1 MSFEEETYTVGT
13 KDNVPTT
20 SGHIPKILAR
30 SYGKVYF
37 YFCYYYPTTYGK
49 IKIALDQNLN
59 SLKFCVNTDCSM
71 LLHNYYCLLL

>member
-13 KDNVPTT
+13 KDDVPTT

-49 IKIALDQNLN
+49 IKIALDN
-59 SLKFCVNTDCSM
+59 
-71 LLHNYYCLLL
+71 